1 MLRGAATGHEGGDG
15 GDIIAQLFAA
25 IQHIQS
31 INSSSIKQMSTIA
44 IALHAGA
51 GAREDMSDKEEQ
63 EYCRSL
69 EEALEAGHKVLR
81 DKGTALD
88 AVEAAIRTLEDNP
101 LFNAGRGSAM
111 DFYGRFCMDAAMMCG
126 HTCKAGAAARLIGIR
141 NPIAF
146 AHKILRDHDHVFLS
160 DEEAREFAIKNGIQF
175 ESGEYFFTQKQ
186 FDKWMEAQRKERAGE
201 PREGKSF
208 GTVGAVALDTHGN
221 LAAGTSTG
229 GLENSRYGRISD
241 SCLIGGGT
249 FADNPTCAVSCTGTG
264 EHIIRAVLAHEV
276 SALMEHTHCSLGEAA
291 QRAIDEKIRKRG
303 GEAGLVAVY
312 RQGNIAM
319 PFSAERMYRASRKNN
334 DDLFVALY

>member
-1 MLRGAATGHEGGDG
+1 
-15 GDIIAQLFAA
+15 
-25 IQHIQS
+25 
-31 INSSSIKQMSTIA
+31 MSTIA

-51 GAREDMSDKEEQ
+51 GEREDLSEKQEQ

-88 AVEAAIRTLEDNP
+88 AVEAAIRSLEDNP

-126 HTCKAGAAARLIGIR
+126 HTCKAGAVTRLLGVR

-146 AHKILRDHDHVFLS
+146 AHCILRDHDHVFLS
-160 DEEAREFAIKNGIQF
+160 DEEAREFAIKHNMQF
-175 ESGEYFFTQKQ
+175 EPGEYFFTRKQ
-186 FDKWMEAQRKERAGE
+186 FDRWIEAQRKERGGE
-201 PREGKSF
+201 ESKSKKKSF
-208 GTVGAVALDTHGN
+208 GTVGAVALDADGN

-229 GLENSRYGRISD
+229 GIENSRYGRISD
-241 SCLIGGGT
+241 SCVIGGGT

-276 SALMEHTHCSLGEAA
+276 SALMEHTGCTLHEAA

-303 GEAGLVAVY
+303 GEAGLVAVD
-312 RQGNIAM
+312 RHGNIEM

-334 DDLFVALY
+334 DDMFVALY